1 MEQFATEEQQVE
13 AIKRFWKENGIA
25 IMVGAVIGL
34 GGLWGWQYYSDS
46 QLAAKEAASQGY
58 QEVVENLQADDGIV
72 RAEAFLANHQSSGY
86 AAMTAL
92 VLAAQEVE
100 NNNLEAALGHL
111 QTAVQSKDGS
121 LQNVAKMRLA
131 RVQLAMNEAQAALDS
146 VAKIDAEAFTAQV
159 EEIKG
164 DAYVMLAD
172 FTNARLAYSAAV
184 EADSAN
190 RIVKMKL
197 DNLAITA
204 GS

>member
-25 IMVGAVIGL
+25 IVVGAVIGL

-46 QLAAKEAASQGY
+46 QLAAKEVASQGY
-58 QEVVENLQADDGIV
+58 QNVLENLQTEDGIAK
-72 RAEAFLANHQSSGY
+72 AEAFLAEHESSGY

-100 NNNLEAALGHL
+100 NNNLEAAKGHL
-111 QTAVQSKDGS
+111 QTAIAGEDGA
-121 LQNVAKMRLA
+121 LKNVALMRLA
-131 RVQLAMNEAQAALDS
+131 RVQLALNDAQAALDS
-146 VAKIDAEAFTAQV
+146 VAKVEGEAFTAQV

-164 DAYVMLAD
+164 DAYVQLAD
-172 FTNARLAYSAAV
+172 FGNARLAYSAAV
-184 EADSAN
+184 DADSAN
-190 RIVKMKL
+190 RLVKMKL

>member
-25 IMVGAVIGL
+25 IIVGAVIGL

>member
-25 IMVGAVIGL
+25 IIVGAVIGL

-100 NNNLEAALGHL
+100 NNNLEAALVHL

>member
-34 GGLWGWQYYSDS
+34 GALWGWQYYSDS

>member
-100 NNNLEAALGHL
+100 NNNLEAALVHL

>member
-1 MEQFATEEQQVE
+1 VEQFATEEQQVE

-25 IMVGAVIGL
+25 IIVGAVIGL

-204 GS
+204 GI

>member
-121 LQNVAKMRLA
+121 LASLSQSTEMSF
-131 RVQLAMNEAQAALDS
+131 S
-146 VAKIDAEAFTAQV
+146 VPDKND
-159 EEIKG
+159 
-164 DAYVMLAD
+164 
-172 FTNARLAYSAAV
+172 RS
-184 EADSAN
+184 S
-190 RIVKMKL
+190 
-197 DNLAITA
+197 
-204 GS
+204 